1 VWAEWIDKNEGHAI
15 SKGVLLGEF
24 ILKATASAADFL
36 GAIYPDVTLG
46 QHFRDAN
53 VLTMGTHFVWD
64 GTQTPAVQMGTLW
77 WGCRDAMPIR
87 GDDGSIALLAVGEL
101 LKRAAPNGNAWAAL
115 DVWWLFTSLLSVTGI
130 TTIEVDQARAERR
143 RLKRESITDVGP
155 PPWIA
160 YKTLVVQLPPER
172 NARHG
177 GGDRVASAI
186 PFHLVRG
193 HLADYRAGPGMF
205 GDNRLRRV
213 VWKPMHYRGLQRVGA
228 VAKMY
233 DTKMLETG
241 LPKGYAAP

>member
-1 VWAEWIDKNEGHAI
+1 MPRALFAACTPVVLDAVSDWWDEQGAGKWPDDKLDPCYRLPWHNVWAEWIDKNEGHAI

-130 TTIEVDQARAERR
+130 PR
-143 RLKRESITDVGP
+143 
-155 PPWIA
+155 
-160 YKTLVVQLPPER
+160 
-172 NARHG
+172 
-177 GGDRVASAI
+177 
-186 PFHLVRG
+186 
-193 HLADYRAGPGMF
+193 
-205 GDNRLRRV
+205 
-213 VWKPMHYRGLQRVGA
+213 
-228 VAKMY
+228 
-233 DTKMLETG
+233 
-241 LPKGYAAP
+241 